1 MLRQFITQVVTFT
14 AFFAATPVWADDTA
28 NMPQITI
35 VGTGVISVVP
45 DIARINIGVRESADS
60 AADAMAAMRSAMN
73 RVFEQIGTA
82 GIDTA
87 DMQTGTIRLQQRY
100 ENSGLSSG
108 VVKAGFEASTSVTIT
123 VRDISAL
130 GGVIDVV
137 VEDGVNN
144 IDGLQFDVADR
155 SPHVL
160 AARQAS
166 VADARSAAEVY
177 AQAAGIALG
186 SIMSIREVGGHS
198 APFAAMEMA
207 QSRGGSTPVAVG
219 ELDIARS
226 VEIIYQLEP

>member
-45 DIARINIGVRESADS
+45 DIARINIGVRENADS
-60 AADAMAAMRSAMN
+60 AADAMAAMN

-82 GIDTA
+82 GIDPA

-123 VRDISAL
+123 VHDISAV

-137 VEDGVNN
+137 VEDGANN